1 MAQYSGDLT
10 STGVV
15 AANYRRAIA
24 PFSNFGTR
32 QIAFLAIENLTV
44 NTTTTDARVLTADTS
59 NVGGTG
65 DQYAIYDIGGDD
77 VVVPASY
84 IYSSNSQIYKALN
97 GVALAAEICFVG
109 GVAFAGSGATTAK
122 VVVGVYID
130 TAASANA
137 DMQAAVTAN
146 TNAQSIQSAV
156 RAATG
161 DSGLTVK
168 AVFPNGITF
177 TPATTY

>member
-10 STGVV
+10 STGIV

-32 QIAFLAIENLTV
+32 QIGFLAIENLTV
-44 NTTTTDARVLTADTS
+44 NTTTTEAGVLTADTT

-65 DQYAIYDIGGDD
+65 EQFAIYAANGSD

-84 IYSSNSQIYKALN
+84 IFPSNSAIYKALN
-97 GVALAAEICFVG
+97 GVAIAAEVIFVG
-109 GVAFAGSGATTAK
+109 AVAFAGSGATTAK

-137 DMQAAVTAN
+137 DMQHAVTAN
-146 TNAQSIQSAV
+146 AAAQSIQAAV

-161 DSGLTVK
+161 DSGVTVK
-168 AVFPNGITF
+168 SVFPSGITF